1 MKPAY
6 TMRMED
12 IMYPE
17 KSILDEFLYSRGL
30 HKDPKKNFKMINGK
44 VVFNPCWLEDLK
56 RKK

>member
-44 VVFNPCWLEDLK
+44 VVFNPCWLED
-56 RKK
+56 